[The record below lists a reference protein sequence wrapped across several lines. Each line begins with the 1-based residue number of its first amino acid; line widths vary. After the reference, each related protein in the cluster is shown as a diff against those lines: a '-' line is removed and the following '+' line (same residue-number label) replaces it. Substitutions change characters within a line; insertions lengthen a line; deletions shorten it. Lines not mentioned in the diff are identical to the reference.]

1 MLHRRF
7 RIQIIARLVGI
18 VAAVG
23 GTYLLVTEAAMY
35 ELALVTAIAV
45 VYQVVQLIRYAE
57 KTARDLT
64 RFLESVRY
72 ADFSQGFTSGG
83 RGPLF
88 DRLRDAFRD
97 VTSEFRRVRA
107 EKEEQVRYLENVVQ
121 HIGIPLISFRD
132 DGTVELMNRA
142 ARRLLRTG
150 PIRNVEALTD
160 LSTELVGHLRD
171 LEPGKQAMVRV
182 TEDDRTMQLS
192 VSVSRFRLRDEAH
205 AIATIQD
212 LRNELEEKEMEA
224 WQQLTRVLTHEIMN
238 SVAPISSLASTAN
251 RLLADVP
258 TSRGDGAPDG
268 TEPTAGDGSRDPGE
282 QPDKQPDE
290 PPTDA
295 DLKEVTADAREAVET
310 IERRSKGLIS
320 FVDSYRSFTKIPNPK
335 FEVLEAHE
343 MFENVRRLL
352 RVQIEEHDLTC
363 EVKVNPDPLE
373 FTADPE
379 LIEQVLINLTLNAIQ
394 AVEGRDDARIEMR
407 ARIDRRSRPVLQII
421 DNGPGIPPDVQ
432 ERIFVPF
439 FTTKEDGSGIG
450 LSLSRQI
457 MRLHGGTLTVRSE
470 ANVETAF
477 TLRF

>member
-1 MLHRRF
+1 MKRF
-7 RIQIIARLVGI
+7 RLQIIVRLVAI
-18 VAAVG
+18 VAVLGGAYGLAV
-23 GTYLLVTEAAMY
+23 EAEVY
-35 ELALVTAIAV
+35 ELALVAVLTA
-45 VYQVVQLIRYAE
+45 VYLAWRLIRYVE
-57 KTARDLT
+57 KMARDLT

-72 ADFSQGFTSGG
+72 ADFSQGFTSDG

-88 DRLRDAFRD
+88 DHLRDAFRD
-97 VTSEFRRVRA
+97 VTGEFRRIRA

-150 PIRNVEALTD
+150 PIRNVDALTD
-160 LSTELVGHLRD
+160 LSPELVDHLRT
-171 LEPGKQAMVRV
+171 LEPGRQAMVRV

-238 SVAPISSLASTAN
+238 SVAPISSLASTAH

-258 TSRGDGAPDG
+258 AGDGADPSG
-268 TEPTAGDGSRDPGE
+268 EPG
-282 QPDKQPDE
+282 
-290 PPTDA
+290 
-295 DLKEVTADAREAVET
+295 EVTADAREAVET

-320 FVDSYRSFTKIPNPK
+320 FVDSYRSFTKIPNPT
-335 FEVLEAHE
+335 FEVLEAGD

-352 RVQIEEHDLTC
+352 RVQIEEHDLHCTV
-363 EVKVNPDPLE
+363 EVNPDPLE

-379 LIEQVLINLTLNAIQ
+379 LIEQVLINLTLNAMQ
-394 AVEGRDDARIEMR
+394 AVEGRDGARIEMR
-407 ARIDRRSRPVLQII
+407 ARIDRRSRPVLQIA
-421 DNGPGIPPDVQ
+421 DNGPGIAPDVQ

-470 ANVETAF
+470 PDVETAF

>member
-7 RIQIIARLVGI
+7 RIQIIARLAGI
-18 VAAVG
+18 VGAVG
-23 GTYLLVTEAAMY
+23 GAYLLVTEVEMY
-35 ELALVTAIAV
+35 ELALVAGLAAI
-45 VYQVVQLIRYAE
+45 YQTVRLIRYVE

-88 DRLRDAFRD
+88 DKLRDAFRE
-97 VTSEFRRVRA
+97 VTREFRRIRA
-107 EKEEQVRYLENVVQ
+107 EKEEQVRYLENMVQ

-150 PIRNVEALTD
+150 PIRNIEALAEI
-160 LSTELVGHLRD
+160 SSELVENLRT
-171 LEPGKQAMVRV
+171 LEPGRQAMVRV
-182 TEDDRTMQLS
+182 LEDDRTMQLS
-192 VSVSRFRLRDEAH
+192 ISVSRFRLRDEAH

-238 SVAPISSLASTAN
+238 SVAPISSLASTAH

-258 TSRGDGAPDG
+258 ASGDGAG
-268 TEPTAGDGSRDPGE
+268 EPAQT
-282 QPDKQPDE
+282 
-290 PPTDA
+290 TT
-295 DLKEVTADAREAVET
+295 EVTDDAREAVET

-335 FEVLEAHE
+335 FDVLEAGE

-352 RVQIEEHDLTC
+352 RVQIEEHDLEC
-363 EVKVNPDPLE
+363 VIQVEPSPLE

-379 LIEQVLINLTLNAIQ
+379 LIEQVLINLALNAMQ
-394 AVEGRDDARIEMR
+394 AVEGREDARIEMR
-407 ARIDRRSRPVLQII
+407 ARIDRRSRPVLQIA

-470 ANVETAF
+470 PDVETAF

>member
-1 MLHRRF
+1 MKRF
-7 RIQIIARLVGI
+7 RLQIIVRLVAI
-18 VAAVG
+18 VAVLGGAYGLAV
-23 GTYLLVTEAAMY
+23 EAEMY
-35 ELALVTAIAV
+35 ELALVAVLTA
-45 VYQVVQLIRYAE
+45 VYLAWRLIRYVE
-57 KTARDLT
+57 KMARDLT

-72 ADFSQGFTSGG
+72 ADFSQGFTSDG

-88 DRLRDAFRD
+88 DHLRDAFRD
-97 VTSEFRRVRA
+97 VTSAFRRIRA

-150 PIRNVEALTD
+150 PIRNVDALTD
-160 LSTELVGHLRD
+160 LSPELVDHLRT
-171 LEPGKQAMVRV
+171 LEPGRQAMVRV

-238 SVAPISSLASTAN
+238 SVAPISSLASTAH

-258 TSRGDGAPDG
+258 VGDGA
-268 TEPTAGDGSRDPGE
+268 DPAD
-282 QPDKQPDE
+282 QPG
-290 PPTDA
+290 
-295 DLKEVTADAREAVET
+295 EVTADAREAVET

-320 FVDSYRSFTKIPNPK
+320 FVDSYRSFTKIPNPT
-335 FEVLEAHE
+335 FEVLEAGD

-352 RVQIEEHDLTC
+352 RVQIEEHDLRCTV
-363 EVKVNPDPLE
+363 EINPDPLE

-379 LIEQVLINLTLNAIQ
+379 LIEQVLINLTLNAMQ
-394 AVEGRDDARIEMR
+394 AVEGRDGARIEMR
-407 ARIDRRSRPVLQII
+407 ARIDRRSRPVLQIA
-421 DNGPGIPPDVQ
+421 DNGPGIAPDVQ

-470 ANVETAF
+470 PDVETVF

>member
-7 RIQIIARLVGI
+7 RIQMVARLAGI
-18 VAAVG
+18 VG
-23 GTYLLVTEAAMY
+23 GLGGAYLLVTQAEMY
-35 ELALVTAIAV
+35 ELALVAGFAAM
-45 VYQVVQLIRYAE
+45 YQTVRLIRYVE

-88 DRLRDAFRD
+88 DKLRDAFRE
-97 VTSEFRRVRA
+97 VTREFRRIRA
-107 EKEEQVRYLENVVQ
+107 EKEEQVRYLENMVQ

-150 PIRNVEALTD
+150 PIRNIEALAEI
-160 LSTELVGHLRD
+160 SSELVDNLRT
-171 LEPGKQAMVRV
+171 LEPGRQAMVRV
-182 TEDDRTMQLS
+182 MEDDRTMQLS
-192 VSVSRFRLRDEAH
+192 ISVSRFRLRDEAH

-238 SVAPISSLASTAN
+238 SVAPISSLASTAH
-251 RLLADVP
+251 RLLADAP
-258 TSRGDGAPDG
+258 TSGDGAG
-268 TEPTAGDGSRDPGE
+268 KSAQTT
-282 QPDKQPDE
+282 
-290 PPTDA
+290 T
-295 DLKEVTADAREAVET
+295 EVTDDAREAVET

-335 FEVLEAHE
+335 FDVLEAGE
-343 MFENVRRLL
+343 MFENVQRLL
-352 RVQIEEHDLTC
+352 RVQIEEHDLEC
-363 EVKVNPDPLE
+363 VIQVKPRPLE

-379 LIEQVLINLTLNAIQ
+379 LIEQVLINLTINAMQ
-394 AVEGRDDARIEMR
+394 AVEGREGARIEMR
-407 ARIDRRSRPVLQII
+407 ARIDRRSRPVLQIV

-432 ERIFVPF
+432 DRIFVPF

-470 ANVETAF
+470 PDVETAF

>member
-23 GTYLLVTEAAMY
+23 GTYLLVVEAAMY

-45 VYQVVQLIRYAE
+45 VYQVVQLIQYVE

-160 LSTELVGHLRD
+160 LSAELVGHLRD

-268 TEPTAGDGSRDPGE
+268 TEPAAGDGSEAGDGSTDAEAAPS
-282 QPDKQPDE
+282 
-290 PPTDA
+290 DA

-335 FEVLEAHE
+335 FEVLEARE

-352 RVQIEEHDLTC
+352 RVQIEEHNLMC

-457 MRLHGGTLTVRSE
+457 MRLHGGTLTVRSD
-470 ANVETAF
+470 ADVETAF

>member
-1 MLHRRF
+1 MKRF
-7 RIQIIARLVGI
+7 RLQIIVRLVAI
-18 VAAVG
+18 VVVLGGAYWLAV
-23 GTYLLVTEAAMY
+23 EAQVY
-35 ELALVTAIAV
+35 ELALVAVLTA
-45 VYQVVQLIRYAE
+45 VYLAWRLIRYVE
-57 KTARDLT
+57 KMARDLT

-72 ADFSQGFTSGG
+72 ADFSQGFTSDG

-88 DRLRDAFRD
+88 DHLRDAFRD
-97 VTSEFRRVRA
+97 VTGEFRRIRA

-150 PIRNVEALTD
+150 PIRNVDALTD
-160 LSTELVGHLRD
+160 LSPKLVDHLRT
-171 LEPGKQAMVRV
+171 LEPGRQAMVRV

-238 SVAPISSLASTAN
+238 SVAPISSLASTAH

-258 TSRGDGAPDG
+258 AGDGA
-268 TEPTAGDGSRDPGE
+268 DPAD
-282 QPDKQPDE
+282 QPG
-290 PPTDA
+290 
-295 DLKEVTADAREAVET
+295 EVTADAREAVET

-320 FVDSYRSFTKIPNPK
+320 FVDSYRSFTKIPNPT
-335 FEVLEAHE
+335 FEVLEAGD

-352 RVQIEEHDLTC
+352 RVQIEEHDLEC
-363 EVKVNPDPLE
+363 DIQVHPDPLE

-379 LIEQVLINLTLNAIQ
+379 LIEQVLINLTLNAMQ
-394 AVEGRDDARIEMR
+394 AVEGRDGARIEMR
-407 ARIDRRSRPVLQII
+407 ARIDRRSRPVLQIA
-421 DNGPGIPPDVQ
+421 DNGPGIAPDVQ

-470 ANVETAF
+470 PDVETAF